1 MGAERQ
7 EKSTPNP
14 SFEKGGG
21 NNEGE
26 LKISKQMR
34 KKEEKKINKNILF
47 TIAYYNALGYQPTS
61 FYIWKHLISVGGD
74 IEKVGL
80 SKIILALRALQ
91 KKQKIIEKN
100 GFWQLNTFGN
110 DLTGKQEQ
118 KILKKR
124 VKLQI
129 QKNKIST
136 AKLQRARKWM
146 KAVGWLPYLRG
157 MISMGTLAM
166 KRGGINSDWDVL
178 VVTKKDRIWL
188 GRLILTVWL
197 QLLRKRRHGNRIQDR
212 FCLNQFV
219 TDSSLQFQERNE
231 FAGNEI
237 LFSRCLGKEKNVYN
251 GLLNNNIRWIKK
263 NKPNFILRN
272 LNSEEEILS
281 WQNKIKIFLENLLE
295 MFGLASLLNKISKKI
310 MIRKIINNPKTYTSQ
325 ADIRY
330 GDFFLIFLPYPQRD
344 VVRRK
349 TLQLLTKVV

>member
-1 MGAERQ
+1 M
-7 EKSTPNP
+7 
-14 SFEKGGG
+14 
-21 NNEGE
+21 
-26 LKISKQMR
+26 ISKQMR
-34 KKEEKKINKNILF
+34 KKEENKINKNILF
-47 TIAYYNALGYQPTS
+47 TIAYYNALDYQPTT
-61 FYIWKHLISVGGD
+61 FYVWKYLIFVTGNV
-74 IEKVGL
+74 EKVGL
-80 SKIILALRALQ
+80 NKIILALTDLQ

-100 GFWQLNTFGN
+100 GFWQLNIFGN
-110 DLTGKQEQ
+110 NLTGKQEQ

-146 KAVGWLPYLRG
+146 NVIGWLPYLRG
-157 MISMGTLAM
+157 MILMGTLAL

-178 VVTKKDRIWL
+178 VMTKKGRIWL
-188 GRLILTVWL
+188 GRLILTTWL
-197 QLLRKRRHGNRIQDR
+197 QFLRKRRHGDRIQDR
-212 FCLNQFV
+212 FCLNQFI
-219 TDSSLQFQERNE
+219 TDGSLQFQEHNE
-231 FAGNEI
+231 FASNEI
-237 LFSRCLGKEKNVYN
+237 LFSRCLGREKNVYN
-251 GLLNNNIRWIKK
+251 DLLRNNIKWIKK

-272 LNSEEEILS
+272 LNSEEEIFS

-344 VVRRK
+344 VIRRK
-349 TLQLLTKVV
+349 TLQLLTKIT